1 MLTLLK
7 DILFPKPVSAW
18 VFDKAELGKVPIGAS
33 IVANYGFGELA
44 LTPEWTKL
52 DADLWAS
59 EKFGTISNS
68 EIVMPF
74 ATLYQATA

>member
-7 DILFPKPVSAW
+7 DILFPKPFSAW
-18 VFDKAELGKVPIGAS
+18 VSDRAELGNVPIGGV
-33 IVANYGFGELA
+33 IVANYGFSEINMA
-44 LTPEWTKL
+44 PEWTKL

-59 EKFGTISNS
+59 EKFGTISNR

-74 ATLYQATA
+74 AVLDSATV

>member
-1 MLTLLK
+1 MLMLLK

-18 VFDKAELGKVPIGAS
+18 VFDKAELSKVPIGAT
-33 IVANYGFGELA
+33 IVANYGFGEPN

-59 EKFGTISNS
+59 EKFGTISNR
-68 EIVMPF
+68 EISMPF
-74 ATLYQATA
+74 ATLESTTF